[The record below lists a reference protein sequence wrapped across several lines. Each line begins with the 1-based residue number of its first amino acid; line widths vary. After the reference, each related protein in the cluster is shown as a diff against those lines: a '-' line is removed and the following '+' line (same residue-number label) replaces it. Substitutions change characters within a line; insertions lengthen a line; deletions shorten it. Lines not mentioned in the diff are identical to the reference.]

1 MSTPITTRRP
11 PESLAIQYGD
21 IEVAEV
27 VPHLSLRT
35 VIETCIR
42 KKRLLM
48 TVFLLCIAVTM
59 AAIYL
64 LPPKYQATMSI
75 LVQTARETPPVSSEP
90 DKVVQITPTVTEE
103 QVNSEM
109 ELLHSRDLLTEVVDK
124 TQGSSRMSPE
134 EKEKAIRGLGK
145 ALVVSVVRNSNVLA
159 VSYTDSSPEKAQK
172 VLQLVA
178 DAYLA
183 KHLNLSHP
191 SGTFGF
197 FKGQADQAHKLLT
210 DAQQQL
216 SDLKAREGLTS
227 LDDEKAAL
235 FKQIN
240 SDDANLTQIQ
250 GLIEENAGLAGAA
263 HTEMSDTAQRIPTQ
277 VRSVPNQY
285 SVEQLNTM
293 LAQLTNQ
300 RIGLLSKFTPNDRF
314 VKEVDDQIANVRKNL
329 AAVEGTAVQEN
340 TTDVNP
346 VHQELQ
352 QTFAKSRVALKG
364 LEAHKTVVAA
374 EKAQLQ
380 DQLSTLEKQTA
391 EYDTL
396 QNQVTEDQR
405 NYDLYAQKRDQA
417 QIDEA
422 MDKERF
428 LNVAIADAPSAS
440 MVAIQP
446 RPKLYLTLGLFTA
459 FFLSIG
465 SSLLAEMSRDTF
477 YTPAELERAL
487 GLPTLATVPRKGI
500 RPPASRVRTTIPA
513 NRASFADAW
522 TREQRNK

>member
-1 MSTPITTRRP
+1 LSTPMITRRP
-11 PESLAIQYGD
+11 VESLTVPYTEM
-21 IEVAEV
+21 EVSDEA
-27 VPHLSLRT
+27 PQLSVRS

-42 KKRLLM
+42 RKRILL
-48 TVFLLCIAVTM
+48 TVFLLCIAATV

-64 LPPKYQATMSI
+64 LPPRYEATMTI
-75 LVQTARETPPVSSEP
+75 LVQTARETPLVSSEP
-90 DKVVQITPTVTEE
+90 DRVVQITPSVTEE

-109 ELLHSRDLLTEVVDK
+109 ELLHSRDLLTEVIDK
-124 TQGSSRMSPE
+124 TQGSSRMSPGQ
-134 EKEKAIRGLGK
+134 KEQALRALSK

-159 VSYTDSSPEKAQK
+159 VSYTDSSPAKAQA
-172 VLQLVA
+172 VLHLVG

-183 KHLNLSHP
+183 KHLTLSHP

-197 FKGQADQAHKLLT
+197 FKAQADQAHKLLT

-240 SDDANLTQIQ
+240 SDDADLTQLQ
-250 GLIEENAGLAGAA
+250 GMIEENSGLAGAA
-263 HTEMSDTAQRIPTQ
+263 HTEMSGISSRIPTQ
-277 VRSVPNQY
+277 VRTVPNQQ
-285 SVEQLNTM
+285 SIEQLNTM

-300 RIGLLSKFTPNDRF
+300 RIGLLAKFTPNDRF
-314 VKEVDDQIANVRKNL
+314 VKEVDEEIANVRKSL
-329 AAVEGTAVQEN
+329 EEVEGTAAQEK

-346 VHQELQ
+346 VSQELE
-352 QTFAKSRVALKG
+352 QTWAKSRVNLKG
-364 LEAHKTVVAA
+364 LEAHRAVVAA
-374 EKAQLQ
+374 QKTQLQ

-391 EYDTL
+391 DYDAL
-396 QNQVTEDQR
+396 QSTVTEDQR

-422 MDKERF
+422 MDKQRF
-428 LNVAIADAPSAS
+428 LNVAIADPPSAS

-446 RPKLYLTLGLFTA
+446 RPKLYLALGLFTA
-459 FFLSIG
+459 LILSVG
-465 SSLLAEMSRDTF
+465 SSLFVEMSRDTF

-500 RPPASRVRTTIPA
+500 RSPASGFRTTLPA
-513 NRASFADAW
+513 RPSSADAW
-522 TREQRNK
+522 MRDQRNT

>member
-1 MSTPITTRRP
+1 
-11 PESLAIQYGD
+11 
-21 IEVAEV
+21 
-27 VPHLSLRT
+27 
-35 VIETCIR
+35 
-42 KKRLLM
+42 
-48 TVFLLCIAVTM
+48 
-59 AAIYL
+59 
-64 LPPKYQATMSI
+64 
-75 LVQTARETPPVSSEP
+75 
-90 DKVVQITPTVTEE
+90 
-103 QVNSEM
+103 
-109 ELLHSRDLLTEVVDK
+109 
-124 TQGSSRMSPE
+124 
-134 EKEKAIRGLGK
+134 
-145 ALVVSVVRNSNVLA
+145 VVSVVRNSNVLA

-240 SDDANLTQIQ
+240 SDDANLTQLQ

-459 FFLSIG
+459 FFLSVG

-500 RPPASRVRTTIPA
+500 RPPASRLRTTIPA
-513 NRASFADAW
+513 RASFADAW